1 MVSSDVSAQVA
12 GLAEHL
18 SERHGAIEVEIV
30 DAIVKGIPL
39 LGNDPVIRTELHAH
53 SVWNVR
59 NLLAALRLGD
69 ERPDTVL
76 PPETKVMVR
85 TLVRRGIE
93 PEVVYEGYRLAEQV
107 FWQRWMELAAE
118 KIAPNDLAGVLRA
131 SHSTISRFI
140 EHVLHQALE
149 TMRDEQADIAGG
161 DLSRRIK
168 MVRLLLD
175 GVPLDVDIVSRT
187 LRYDVSRQH
196 TALVLWAGCAT
207 APGALESVALA
218 VARAVSAPHPLVI
231 SAGGDLLWTWIAT
244 RTAGA
249 DIDAAHAAADA
260 VDSGLRVAVGPTAP
274 GIDGFKRSH
283 EGALA
288 VHRVMAADPDG
299 GQVFTYH
306 ELEVTALASQDEARA
321 RDFVVA
327 TLGHLADDTPAGAR
341 LRETLRVFLEEA
353 ENAPRA
359 AERLHTHRNT
369 VLQRVARATELLGYQ
384 PGERRLAVELALE
397 LSRRLPALV

>member
-18 SERHGAIEVEIV
+18 SERHGTIEVEIV

-260 VDSGLRVAVGPTAP
+260 VDSGLQSSGRPDSAW
-274 GIDGFKRSH
+274 
-283 EGALA
+283 
-288 VHRVMAADPDG
+288 HR
-299 GQVFTYH
+299 
-306 ELEVTALASQDEARA
+306 RI
-321 RDFVVA
+321 
-327 TLGHLADDTPAGAR
+327 
-341 LRETLRVFLEEA
+341 
-353 ENAPRA
+353 
-359 AERLHTHRNT
+359 
-369 VLQRVARATELLGYQ
+369 
-384 PGERRLAVELALE
+384 
-397 LSRRLPALV
+397 

>member
-12 GLAEHL
+12 GLAEHF
-18 SERHGAIEVEIV
+18 SEQLGVIEVEIV
-30 DAIVKGIPL
+30 DAIVKAFPL
-39 LGNDPVIRTELHAH
+39 LGNDPAIRTELLAH
-53 SVWNVR
+53 TVWNVR
-59 NLLAALRLGD
+59 NFLAAVRSGD
-69 ERPDTVL
+69 EQPDIVL
-76 PPETKVMVR
+76 PPETKVMAR

-107 FWQRWMELAAE
+107 IWQRWMELSAE
-118 KIAPNDLAGVLRA
+118 KIAPNDLAGVLRV
-131 SHSTISRFI
+131 SHSTISRFV
-140 EHVLHQALE
+140 EQVLHRGLE
-149 TMRDEQADIAGG
+149 AMRDEQADIAGG

-175 GVPLDVDIVSRT
+175 GVPLDVDSVSRT

-196 TALVLWAGCAT
+196 TALVLWADCAIK
-207 APGALESVALA
+207 PGALESAGLA
-218 VARAVSAPHPLVI
+218 VARAVGVPSPLVI

-244 RTAGA
+244 PTAGVC
-249 DIDAAHAAADA
+249 IDVAHAAADI
-260 VDSGLRVAVGPTAP
+260 VDSPVRVAVGPTSP
-274 GIDGFKRSH
+274 GIDGFRRSH

-299 GQVFTYH
+299 GQVFAYH
-306 ELEVTALASQDEARA
+306 ELEVTALASENDARA
-321 RDFVVA
+321 RDFVIA
-327 TLGHLADDTPAGAR
+327 TLGQLADDTPAGAR

-369 VLQRVARATELLGYQ
+369 VLQRVARATELLGYP

-397 LSRRLPALV
+397 LRRRLPALI